1 MARTFNEVFEGIKSE
16 IESGNK
22 KRGFSRTDFNKLA
35 TAFLNNTEY
44 TSVRAKTK
52 NGALVEEQIMPV
64 KAFRK
69 MLETILK
76 DFGVD
81 KQEAARILDNYE
93 IKKADCMYE
102 LCSELIYEYMNTGK
116 KFDFIAKPDWNTTLW
131 IDEVEETTTSHKVPK
146 TGEVV
151 KVKKDKHRVTK
162 RKSKCPN
169 WLKSK

>member
-1 MARTFNEVFEGIKSE
+1 MAKTFNEVFEEIKGE
-16 IESGNK
+16 IESGAK

-35 TAFLNNTEY
+35 VAFLNNTEY
-44 TSVRAKTK
+44 KSVRAKTK
-52 NGALVEEQIMPV
+52 NGALVEEEIMPV

-69 MLETILK
+69 MLETILR

-81 KQEAARILDNYE
+81 KQEASRILDNYD

-102 LCSELIYEYMNTGK
+102 LCSELIYEYMNAGK
-116 KFDFIAKPDWNTTLW
+116 KFDFIAKPDWNTTIW
-131 IDEVEETTTSHKVPK
+131 IDEVAAETSTHKVPK
-146 TGEVV
+146 SDKTVT
-151 KVKKDKHRVTK
+151 VKKEKHRVTK

>member
-1 MARTFNEVFEGIKSE
+1 MAKTFNEVFEEIRTE
-16 IESGNK
+16 IETGKK

-44 TSVRAKTK
+44 TSVKAKTK
-52 NGALVEEQIMPV
+52 NGALVEEEIMPV

-69 MLETILK
+69 MLEVILK

-81 KQEAARILDNYE
+81 KQEAARVLDNYE

-102 LCSELIYEYMNTGK
+102 LCSELIYEYMNAGK

-131 IDEVEETTTSHKVPK
+131 IDEEAPSTKKHKIPK
-146 TGEVV
+146 TDKYVE
-151 KVKKDKHRVTK
+151 VKKEKHRVTK